1 MLIFA
6 YTGKMKKLTG
16 LSACGG
22 SAAGL
27 IVCVPEKP
35 AHHIPVYTILP
46 QDIPAEHNRLKTAL
60 QAAQSHLAALLANYS
75 DKSINT
81 PEKAILETQQMMLH
95 DTDFLHGVY
104 REIEET
110 CVNVEAALQKKLNEI
125 THLLTLSGD
134 TYLAGRAIDIQDAFG
149 AVFTYLLPKKEYA
162 ASRFAHLP
170 HGALLAAQVIKPSE
184 ALAIKEVH
192 PAGILMEAGG
202 VTSHIAII
210 ARAWNIPMLV
220 GVSGLMSAVKTGMPA
235 VLDSTKQELILE
247 PDGEHYSLM
256 AAAAQA
262 ECNDLPDSGTDYGTV
277 YTKDG
282 VAVYLS
288 ANIAFPEDTMHP
300 IVQRTAGIGLFRSE
314 FLFLGKDSLPDED
327 EQYHAYRNV
336 LEAMENKPVV
346 IRTFDAGADKMLEE
360 QASLGEKNALLGWRA
375 IRYCLDRPQLFK
387 DQLRA
392 LLRASCYGNLS
403 LLLPMISCTEE
414 ITAVQKLLTEVQLEC
429 DREGIAYKHHIPI
442 GCMVE
447 VPAIA
452 AAADIYAPF
461 FDFFSIGTN
470 DLVQYTMAA
479 DRENTTVAHLADYF
493 QPSVIRLIEHT
504 AQAEHLLRGNGQ
516 GTVSVCGEMAAQ
528 EEAIPL
534 LLGMGLRHF
543 SMSVHRIP
551 AIKHAVE
558 SITIAEAEQF
568 TAQARTLCSAD
579 AVRKLIQ
586 EFSFYDT

>member
-1 MLIFA
+1 
-6 YTGKMKKLTG
+6 MKRLTG

-35 AHHIPVYTILP
+35 AHNIPVYTISP
-46 QDIPAEHNRLKTAL
+46 HEIPAEHTRLKTAL
-60 QAAQSHLAALLANYS
+60 QAAQAHLAALLVNYS
-75 DKSINT
+75 EKNAAA

-110 CVNVEAALQKKLNEI
+110 YINVEAALKKKLDEI

-134 TYLAGRAIDIQDAFG
+134 VYLAGRAVDIQDAFES
-149 AVFTYLLPKKEYA
+149 VFTYLLPQKEYA

-184 ALAIKEVH
+184 ALAIKEIH
-192 PAGILMEAGG
+192 PAGILMEVGG

-220 GVSGLMSAVKTGMPA
+220 GLSGLMKAVKTGMPA
-235 VLDSTKQELILE
+235 ILDSTKQELILE
-247 PDGEHYSLM
+247 PDGDIYGL
-256 AAAAQA
+256 AASAIHA
-262 ECNDLPDSGTDYGTV
+262 ENEELPDSDTDYSTA

-282 VAVYLS
+282 IAVQLS
-288 ANIAFPEDTMHP
+288 ANIAFPEDTMQP
-300 IVQRTAGIGLFRSE
+300 LVQCAAGIGLFRSE
-314 FLFLGKDSLPDED
+314 FLFLGKEILPDED

-336 LEAMENKPVV
+336 LEAMGNKPVV

-360 QASLGEKNALLGWRA
+360 QAALAEKNALLGWRA
-375 IRYCLDRPQLFK
+375 IRYCLDRPSLFK
-387 DQLRA
+387 AQLRA
-392 LLRASCYGNLS
+392 LLRASSYGNLHI
-403 LLLPMISCTEE
+403 LLPMISCAEE
-414 ITAVQKLLTEVQLEC
+414 IIAVQHLLAEVRAEC
-429 DREGIAYKHHIPI
+429 DSAGIPYKADIPL

-479 DRENTTVAHLADYF
+479 DRENSTVAHLADYF
-493 QPSVIRLIEHT
+493 QPAVIRLIEQT
-504 AQAEHLLRGNGQ
+504 VQAEHLLSRNGE
-516 GTVSVCGEMAAQ
+516 GFVSVCGEMAAQ

-534 LLGMGLRHF
+534 LLGMGLRHL
-543 SMSVHRIP
+543 SMSAHRIP
-551 AIKHAVE
+551 VIKRAIE
-558 SITIAEAEQF
+558 SITIADAERF
-568 TAQARTLCSAD
+568 TVRARTEYSTD